1 MLGEWGKLMGKQWE
15 RLFTQFTEQM
25 VRNQAF
31 LNQLGNTLEGSSMFK
46 MVVDRSIQKAL
57 ESIQLPTR
65 KDLEQMT
72 LVLQGVDA
80 ALSNNSGQ
88 GAELVRKIETLT
100 AEVAR
105 LQKKV
110 DALAKLGN
118 QKKKSPKSTETE
130 RKTA

>member
-57 ESIQLPTR
+57 ESLQLPTR
-65 KDLEQMT
+65 KDMEQVT
-72 LVLQGVDA
+72 LVLQSVVA
-80 ALSNNSGQ
+80 ALSNNNGQ
-88 GAELVRKIETLT
+88 GEELVRKIENLT
-100 AEVAR
+100 SEVAK

-110 DALAKLGN
+110 DALSKSGP
-118 QKKKSPKSTETE
+118 KEKKSSKSV
-130 RKTA
+130 KTAGKTA